1 MLQLLRHLHQELP
14 RACKG
19 KKLGATPPW
28 YVQLRSFIL
37 VHTFC
42 MKVIS
47 HDNFGTL
54 LENLVLCRCSCALVF
69 HTDNGWGSYTGHS
82 EWCSGGCSCVLS
94 WCDSHKFSCLRQVS
108 PKQIIFF
115 IIIVLMVLA
124 FLILFFSSFGVF
136 AEQLQNE
143 GLKLDLTN
151 QPEYFPLMGSLQSW
165 SFGHPSHR
173 YADKRWS
180 DYAWDAGICNRFA
193 LYSWNLKRQDKLPQV
208 CIWHD

>member
-1 MLQLLRHLHQELP
+1 MLQLLRHLHQKLP
-14 RACKG
+14 RPCKG

-82 EWCSGGCSCVLS
+82 EWYSGGCSCVLS

-108 PKQIIFF
+108 PKQILFF
-115 IIIVLMVLA
+115 IFVVLMVLA
-124 FLILFFSSFGVF
+124 FLILFFSSFGVIRWTI
-136 AEQLQNE
+136 AEWRSEIGPHKSTWILPFD
-143 GLKLDLTN
+143 GILTKLEL
-151 QPEYFPLMGSLQSW
+151 W
-165 SFGHPSHR
+165 PSITSVR
-173 YADKRWS
+173 
-180 DYAWDAGICNRFA
+180 G
-193 LYSWNLKRQDKLPQV
+193 
-208 CIWHD
+208 